1 MPYSDPLDQKKC
13 SQRWYQRNK
22 DKVKE
27 KTKSWKQRNP
37 IKLHLQEIKSR
48 AKRQSLECDL
58 DLEWFTE
65 RMAHGLCEVT
75 NLPFVP
81 SEKKMGPFLPSV
93 DRTDPKKGYT
103 KDNCKMV
110 IWMYNAAKGSNTHD
124 YVMIMARALCIQ
136 YYR

>member
-1 MPYSDPLDQKKC
+1 
-13 SQRWYQRNK
+13 
-22 DKVKE
+22 
-27 KTKSWKQRNP
+27 
-37 IKLHLQEIKSR
+37 
-48 AKRQSLECDL
+48 
-58 DLEWFTE
+58 
-65 RMAHGLCEVT
+65 MAHGLCEVT